1 MGQEQYDQWVQKT
14 NTNQQDM
21 LCGGR
26 HVSENEMYFIN
37 EYAIKNILDIGCG
50 TGHRTFPIWLEKKLI
65 FYGIEKFQN
74 LIANSQYKENILHT
88 DISSKE
94 FIKSVEKLMNNKNNK
109 FDIAFLFGGVINGI
123 IDSKSQTITWMN
135 FKFLL
140 NKCDYILI
148 DTLTHFPWFS
158 TAEKGQEIQ
167 LFPLVPVQYFYSK
180 KELDKLNNELEF
192 CEERTE
198 NIGNLKRTHYLIRK
212 KKN

>member
-1 MGQEQYDQWVQKT
+1 M
-14 NTNQQDM
+14 N
-21 LCGGR
+21 
-26 HVSENEMYFIN
+26 
-37 EYAIKNILDIGCG
+37 
-50 TGHRTFPIWLEKKLI
+50 

-74 LIANSQYKENILHT
+74 LIDDSHYKENILHT

-94 FIKSVEKLMNNKNNK
+94 FIERVEELMTKK

-123 IDSKSQTITWMN
+123 IDRNLQIITWEN

-140 NKCDYILI
+140 DKCDYILI

-158 TAEKGQEIQ
+158 TAEIGQEIQ
-167 LFPLVPVQYFYSK
+167 LFQVVPVQYFYSK
-180 KELDKLNNELEF
+180 KELDKLNNELEFEF

>member
-1 MGQEQYDQWVQKT
+1 MGQEQYNQWVQIT
-14 NTNQQDM
+14 STNQQDN

-26 HVSENEMYFIN
+26 QVSENEMYFI
-37 EYAIKNILDIGCG
+37 EKYAIKNILDIGCG
-50 TGHRTFPIWLEKKLI
+50 TGHRTFPIWLEKKMN

-74 LIANSQYKENILHT
+74 LIADSQYKENILHT

-94 FIKSVEKLMNNKNNK
+94 FVKRVEELMTNK

-123 IDSKSQTITWMN
+123 IDRNLHTITWEN

-140 NKCDYILI
+140 NKCEYILI

-158 TAEKGQEIQ
+158 TAEVGREFQ
-167 LFPLVPVQYFYSK
+167 LFQVVPVQYFYSK

-192 CEERTE
+192 EFCEERTE
-198 NIGNLKRTHYLIRK
+198 SIGNLKRTHYLIRK